1 MMKNEGKKEH
11 TTQLKSSSHMSIIN
25 FILANLNS
33 VQRKKKKYNIDLDD
47 INF

>member
-1 MMKNEGKKEH
+1 MKNERKKEH
-11 TTQLKSSSHMSIIN
+11 TTQLKSGSHMSIIN